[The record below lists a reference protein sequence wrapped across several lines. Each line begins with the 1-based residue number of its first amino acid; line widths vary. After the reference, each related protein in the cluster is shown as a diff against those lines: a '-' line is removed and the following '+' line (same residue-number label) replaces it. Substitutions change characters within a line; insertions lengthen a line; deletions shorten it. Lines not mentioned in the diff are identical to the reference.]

1 MTLAT
6 AALLDGRFVRGL
18 DQTGLAQKG
27 GPVISDLRITT
38 SLMDQANKLTVAD
51 CDLFLACDVLVGAQQ
66 QLLTVTDSERTVAV
80 TSTAQVPTG
89 QMVVDTQL
97 AFPDVDG
104 LVARIDASTRS
115 DLNVALDAPGIAER
129 LFGTDQVANILLV
142 GVSQP
147 PAVGPRMGAT
157 ITPMPQIPIAR
168 ACF

>member
-1 MTLAT
+1 M
-6 AALLDGRFVRGL
+6 
-18 DQTGLAQKG
+18 
-27 GPVISDLRITT
+27 
-38 SLMDQANKLTVAD
+38 
-51 CDLFLACDVLVGAQQ
+51 
-66 QLLTVTDSERTVAV
+66 TDSERTVAV

-142 GVSQP
+142 GAAYQIGALPLRAESIEAALTLNGV
-147 PAVGPRMGAT
+147 AVETNLQAFRRGCVGW
-157 ITPMPQIPIAR
+157 
-168 ACF
+168 